1 MSERSV
7 LPPCRGKALGGG
19 ARKRR
24 CSPGAAPR
32 GPRREREPG
41 PVLDVGNMNDWQRKS
56 PLDWETYVNKLVKVV
71 AVEKHEYE
79 GWVLTVDPV
88 SASIV
93 LATFPENEKGTLSF
107 IMGHA
112 VQEVEILQEGDSDM
126 KQRLARICAPEEGQ
140 AYSPEELEKRKNALK
155 TWLET
160 NHIPV
165 GEQGEQGRT
174 LSVAGV
180 LTIDP
185 PYGPEQCSSTNE
197 IILSRVQDLV
207 RGYLDKQH

>member
-1 MSERSV
+1 
-7 LPPCRGKALGGG
+7 
-19 ARKRR
+19 
-24 CSPGAAPR
+24 
-32 GPRREREPG
+32 
-41 PVLDVGNMNDWQRKS
+41 MNDWQRKS
-56 PLDWETYVNKLVKVV
+56 PLDWETYLNKLVKVV

-93 LATFPENEKGTLSF
+93 LATFPENEKVSISF
-107 IMGHA
+107 VMGHA

-126 KQRLARICAPEEGQ
+126 KQRLSRILAPEESQ
-140 AYSPEELEKRKNALK
+140 AYSPEELEKRKNDLK

-165 GEQGEQGRT
+165 AEQGDQGRT

-197 IILSRVQDLV
+197 IILSRVQGLV
-207 RGYLDKQH
+207 QGYLEKQQ

>member
-1 MSERSV
+1 MR
-7 LPPCRGKALGGG
+7 RKALNFYLQGF
-19 ARKRR
+19 
-24 CSPGAAPR
+24 
-32 GPRREREPG
+32 
-41 PVLDVGNMNDWQRKS
+41 VLDIGNMNDWQRKS

-88 SASIV
+88 SATIV
-93 LATFPENEKGTLSF
+93 LATFPENEKGSLSF

-112 VQEVEILQEGDSDM
+112 IQEVEILQEVDSDM
-126 KQRLARICAPEEGQ
+126 KQRLAHISAPEESQ

-165 GEQGEQGRT
+165 VEQGEQGRT

-180 LTIDP
+180 LTIEP
-185 PYGPEQCSSTNE
+185 PYSPEQCSSANE
-197 IILSRVQDLV
+197 IILSRMQGLLQ
-207 RGYLDKQH
+207 GYLDQQPPSPAEEAFCL

>member
-1 MSERSV
+1 
-7 LPPCRGKALGGG
+7 
-19 ARKRR
+19 
-24 CSPGAAPR
+24 
-32 GPRREREPG
+32 
-41 PVLDVGNMNDWQRKS
+41 MNDWQRKS

-88 SASIV
+88 SATIV
-93 LATFPENEKGTLSF
+93 LATFPENEKGSVSF

-112 VQEVEILQEGDSDM
+112 VQEVEILQEGDDDV
-126 KQRLARICAPEEGQ
+126 KQRLARILAPEDSP
-140 AYSPEELEKRKNALK
+140 AYSAEELEKRRSALK

-165 GEQGEQGRT
+165 GEQGRT

-180 LTIDP
+180 LTIEP
-185 PYGPEQCSSTNE
+185 PYGPEQCSSANE
-197 IILSRVQDLV
+197 IILARVQGLLQ
-207 RGYLDKQH
+207 GYLEQHQ

>member
-1 MSERSV
+1 
-7 LPPCRGKALGGG
+7 
-19 ARKRR
+19 
-24 CSPGAAPR
+24 
-32 GPRREREPG
+32 
-41 PVLDVGNMNDWQRKS
+41 MNHWQSKS

-79 GWVLTVDPV
+79 GWLLTVDPV

-93 LATFPENEKGTLSF
+93 LATFLENEKVSISF

-112 VQEVEILQEGDSDM
+112 VQEVEILQEGDSAM
-126 KQRLARICAPEEGQ
+126 KQRLDRILAPEESR

-155 TWLET
+155 AWLET

-165 GEQGEQGRT
+165 GEQGELGRT

-180 LTIDP
+180 LTIEP
-185 PYGPEQCSSTNE
+185 PYGPEQCSSSNE
-197 IILSRVQDLV
+197 IILARLQGLLQ
-207 RGYLDKQH
+207 GFLDGQ